1 MATKKLFK
9 IAYGR
14 PRMCEG
20 FLNVLAVNRKAAD
33 QQVRKKTGK
42 KVLRQ
47 NKMEEDECNWCGN
60 KIEIREAIRFEGVYF
75 CSSKCLDECR
85 AIQ

>member
-42 KVLRQ
+42 KVLR
-47 NKMEEDECNWCGN
+47 
-60 KIEIREAIRFEGVYF
+60 
-75 CSSKCLDECR
+75 
-85 AIQ
+85 